1 MLENMEN
8 RKRRNKHMTP
18 HPCNK
23 LLSFL
28 GFIFFFLP
36 HFFLLCIYMWKMCP
50 ILEELPVG
58 KVTSNKTLKRSRGRV
73 KGMKWLLW
81 ILQDVHLRSLER
93 LPGGMILKF
102 SLGRQILKDLQ
113 PLEQGSPASRI

>member
-1 MLENMEN
+1 MEN
-8 RKRRNKHMTP
+8 S
-18 HPCNK
+18 
-23 LLSFL
+23 LVSLSAEA
-28 GFIFFFLP
+28 
-36 HFFLLCIYMWKMCP
+36 HMWKTCA

-58 KVTSNKTLKRSRGRV
+58 KVTINKTLKRSRGRV

-102 SLGRQILKDLQ
+102 SLGRQVLKDLQ
-113 PLEQGSPASRI
+113 PLEQGSPTSRIYKVHNKCT